1 MSSSTSDKPPG
12 LRTGTL
18 GTADI
23 SFFVVSA
30 AAPLTVMAGV
40 APIALVLGGIG
51 APAGYLL
58 AGITLAVFAVG
69 FTTMSRH
76 VRSGG
81 AFYAYIAQG
90 LGKPLGI
97 AAALVAMVGYNG
109 MEIGVYGLLGSAT
122 SDTAGALGGTDLP
135 WLPIALAGLL
145 VIWYGGYR
153 SIDFGAKVLGVL
165 LVAETGILVLL
176 AGGVLL
182 EGGANGLSLA
192 SFAPGNVLVPGTAA
206 VLAFAFSAFTG
217 FESTVIYRREARD
230 PARTIPRATYIA
242 VGFLGLFYAFV
253 VWTVIQ
259 AFGDDKVV
267 AAAAGDTG
275 GLFFAA
281 ITTYV
286 GPWAADLMHVFI
298 VTSILASLLAFHNAI
313 NRYALAL
320 SEEGVLPA
328 ALGRIHPRHRSPYV
342 AGLAQ
347 TVLGAVVV
355 LGFAAA
361 GADPYTQ
368 LLLWVNTPG
377 MLGLMALMLLAA
389 LAVVRYFRR
398 VPHQE
403 GALRT
408 LVAPGAA
415 AVLLAVAI
423 WLVASK
429 VELFTGASPTVN
441 TVLVAVVPAVLVLGL
456 LLAYRL
462 RRTRPEVYARFAEEP
477 PTDPHAAEQPTDPH
491 AEPPGAAQ
499 TDPPGAAYSRPHPHP
514 HLDPHPHPHAEGADP
529 SCPQPPTSSSS
540 TPASVPPSRAATPRS
555 PSATD

>member
-1 MSSSTSDKPPG
+1 MSSRTPDEPPG

-18 GTADI
+18 STADI

-40 APIALVLGGIG
+40 APIALGLGGIG

-76 VRSGG
+76 VRGGG
-81 AFYAYIAQG
+81 AFYAYIARG
-90 LGKPLGI
+90 LGKPVGI
-97 AAALVAMVGYNG
+97 AAALIAMVGYNG

-122 SDTAGALGGTDLP
+122 ADTTHALWGVDTP

-182 EGGANGLSLA
+182 DGGATGELSLG

-230 PARTIPRATYIA
+230 PDRTIPRATYIA
-242 VGFLGLFYAFV
+242 VAFLGLFYAFV

-259 AFGDDKVV
+259 AFGEDRVV
-267 AAAAGDTG
+267 AAAAQDPG

-298 VTSILASLLAFHNAI
+298 VTSIIASLLAFHNAI

-320 SEEGVLPA
+320 AEEGVLPA

-342 AGLAQ
+342 AGAVQ
-347 TVLGAVVV
+347 TALGAVVV

-361 GADPYTQ
+361 GADPYAQ

-389 LAVVRYFRR
+389 LAVVRHFRR
-398 VPHQE
+398 VPHTE

-408 LVAPGAA
+408 LVAPGTA

-423 WLVASK
+423 YLVASK
-429 VELFTGASPTVN
+429 VQLFTGASATVD
-441 TVLVAVVPAVLVLGL
+441 TVLVAVVPAVFLLGL
-456 LLAYRL
+456 LLAHRL
-462 RRTRPEVYARFAEEP
+462 RRTRPEIYARFAEEP
-477 PTDPHAAEQPTDPH
+477 PADQPTAPL
-491 AEPPGAAQ
+491 ESGA
-499 TDPPGAAYSRPHPHP
+499 
-514 HLDPHPHPHAEGADP
+514 P
-529 SCPQPPTSSSS
+529 SCPQSTPRPTSSSS
-540 TPASVPPSRAATPRS
+540 APASVPPPSPATPLS

>member
-347 TVLGAVVV
+347 TVLGAVIV

-477 PTDPHAAEQPTDPH
+477 PTDPHAEPPTDPH
-491 AEPPGAAQ
+491 AEPPGAAH
-499 TDPPGAAYSRPHPHP
+499 PRPHSQP